1 MIRSD
6 SADSI
11 ALELKFGIDDD
22 EPVLIELEGGRLRL
36 RGAIDRVDQD
46 LHGLHVID
54 YKTGRTEGYGAD
66 VFAGGRR
73 LQHAIYARVAE
84 ERLGVEV
91 ADGQYHFPTRKGQN
105 QKFVYDRDQMSRLED
120 LLELLLDGVVKGH
133 FVPTD
138 DPKDCTF
145 CDFSDICRARRDEY
159 WKVTSPLADW
169 AKAHTGDVV
178 SPVFE
183 QFQRVRSF
191 EE

>member
-1 MIRSD
+1 M
-6 SADSI
+6 
-11 ALELKFGIDDD
+11 
-22 EPVLIELEGGRLRL
+22 LIELEGGRLRL

-54 YKTGRTEGYGAD
+54 YKTGSAEAYGPD

-91 ADGQYHFPTRKGQN
+91 VDGQYHFPTRKGQN

-138 DPKDCTF
+138 DPNDCKI
-145 CDFSDICRARRDEY
+145 CDFSDICRARRGEY
-159 WKVTSPLADW
+159 WNVTSPLAEW